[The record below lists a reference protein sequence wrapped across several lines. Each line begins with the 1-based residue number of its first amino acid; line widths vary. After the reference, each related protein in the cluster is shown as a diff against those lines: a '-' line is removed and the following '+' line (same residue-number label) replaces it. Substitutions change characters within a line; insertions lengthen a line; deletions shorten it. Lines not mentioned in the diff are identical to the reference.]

1 MRNGLNKEYKWIV
14 FIMIIVCIAC
24 KAKGGKKMEIFVSS
38 AEQIYDSKNNGDENF
53 AVQLSK
59 IVDVLNEQRGGYIK
73 DNQEAD
79 FRIIRELYIYM
90 EQRND
95 IDIYYPQL
103 SGLEDTEKENRINAL
118 IKEDVKKII
127 GEKNKEGDDTLYCIN
142 LDYEVKFLNERIISI
157 LYEGRR
163 GYIMPGRA
171 RMLGKAIATTIDIEE
186 EKIITLKEVVTDF
199 TELSDMLLEDEFENI
214 TMWEGKAGTFEVS
227 WEYKGYEDKEYEIEK
242 DLREEERQW
251 YTDGNNFIV
260 ILEEFQDYNEYSIS
274 NDLVKHILDEE
285 FLKKLE

>member
-24 KAKGGKKMEIFVSS
+24 KTKGGKKMEIFVSS

-73 DNQEAD
+73 DDQEAD

>member
-285 FLKKLE
+285 FLEKLE